1 MAEKKEILKLS
12 GINKCFGNIVVAKD
26 ISLTVISNQL
36 HALIGPNGAGK
47 TTLIKMISGEL
58 KPDQGVIMLL
68 DRKVNHLSEIARVHR
83 GCIRSFQVSSIIG
96 SMTVFE
102 NILLAVKQKRSILK
116 MLFRKFQSNSSESSF
131 VYQTLNQ
138 LSLETMGTKVAST
151 LSHGDKRKLELA
163 MALAMGPKILLLDEP
178 FAGLDQAESSKLI
191 ELLKSIKKI
200 MPIFLIEHDMQAV
213 FALADKISVLNE
225 GEIIESGSVEKIR
238 RSKFC
243 LLYTSP
249 SPRDED

>member
-1 MAEKKEILKLS
+1 MVGKQEILKLS
-12 GINKCFGNIVVAKD
+12 GVNKCFGSLVVARD
-26 ISLTVISNQL
+26 INLSIISNQI

-47 TTLIKMISGEL
+47 TTLIKMVSGEL
-58 KPDQGVIMLL
+58 KPDSGKITLL
-68 DRKVNHLSEIARVHR
+68 DRKVDHLSEIARVHL

-102 NILLAVKQKRSILK
+102 NILLAVKQKRNIFK
-116 MLFRKFQSNSSESSF
+116 MIFGRFQSNPSEAIF
-131 VYQTLNQ
+131 VRQTLNK
-138 LSLETMGTKVAST
+138 LSLEYLEKKVASS

-191 ELLKSIKKI
+191 KLLFTIKKNL
-200 MPIFLIEHDMQAV
+200 PIFLIEHDMEAV

-225 GEIIESGSVEKIR
+225 GEIIESGSVKNIR
-238 RSKFC
+238 RSK
-243 LLYTSP
+243 LVQKAYLG
-249 SPRDED
+249 DDL

>member
-12 GINKCFGNIVVAKD
+12 GINKCFGNVVVAKD

-58 KPDQGVIMLL
+58 KPDQGVVMLL

-138 LSLETMGTKVAST
+138 LSLETMETKVAST

-191 ELLKSIKKI
+191 ELLKSIKKN
-200 MPIFLIEHDMQAV
+200 MPILLIEHDMQAV

-238 RSKFC
+238 RSK
-243 LLYTSP
+243 LVQNAYLGG
-249 SPRDED
+249 DL

>member
-1 MAEKKEILKLS
+1 MEKKKEILKLS
-12 GINKCFGNIVVAKD
+12 GINKRFGNVVVAKD
-26 ISLTVISNQL
+26 ISLAVISNQL

-58 KPDQGVIMLL
+58 KPDQGAITLL
-68 DRKVNHLSEIARVHR
+68 DRKVNHLSEIARVHQ

-102 NILLAVKQKRSILK
+102 NILLAVKQKRNILK
-116 MLFRKFQSNSSESSF
+116 MLFKKFQCNSSESSF

-138 LSLETMGTKVAST
+138 LSLETMETKVAST

-163 MALAMGPKILLLDEP
+163 MALAMRPKILLLDEP

-200 MPIFLIEHDMQAV
+200 MPIFLIEHDMQEV
-213 FALADKISVLNE
+213 FELADKISVLNE

-238 RSKFC
+238 RSK
-243 LLYTSP
+243 LVQNAYLGG
-249 SPRDED
+249 DL

>member
-12 GINKCFGNIVVAKD
+12 GINKCFGNVVVAKD

-58 KPDQGVIMLL
+58 KPDQGVVMLL

-116 MLFRKFQSNSSESSF
+116 MLFRKFQSNSSEASF

-138 LSLETMGTKVAST
+138 LSLENMGEKVAST

-191 ELLKSIKKI
+191 ELLKSIKKN
-200 MPIFLIEHDMQAV
+200 MPILLIEHDMQAV

-238 RSKFC
+238 GSK
-243 LLYTSP
+243 LVQNAYLGG
-249 SPRDED
+249 DL

>member
-12 GINKCFGNIVVAKD
+12 GINKCFGNVVVAKD

-58 KPDQGVIMLL
+58 KPDQGVVTLL

-131 VYQTLNQ
+131 VYQTINQ
-138 LSLETMGTKVAST
+138 LSLESLGTKVAST

-163 MALAMGPKILLLDEP
+163 MALAMDPKILLLDEP

-191 ELLKSIKKI
+191 ELLKSIKKN
-200 MPIFLIEHDMQAV
+200 MPILLIEHDMQAV

-238 RSKFC
+238 RSK
-243 LLYTSP
+243 LVQNAYLGG
-249 SPRDED
+249 DL

>member
-12 GINKCFGNIVVAKD
+12 GINKCFGNVVVAKD

-36 HALIGPNGAGK
+36 HALIGPIGAGK

-58 KPDQGVIMLL
+58 KPDQGVVMLL

-102 NILLAVKQKRSILK
+102 NILLAVKQKRNILK
-116 MLFRKFQSNSSESSF
+116 MLFKKFQCNSSESSF
-131 VYQTLNQ
+131 VYQTINQ
-138 LSLETMGTKVAST
+138 LSLESLGTKVAST

-191 ELLKSIKKI
+191 ELLKSIKKN
-200 MPIFLIEHDMQAV
+200 MPILLIEHDMQAV
-213 FALADKISVLNE
+213 FALADIISVLNE

-238 RSKFC
+238 RSK
-243 LLYTSP
+243 LVQNAYLGG
-249 SPRDED
+249 DL

>member
-12 GINKCFGNIVVAKD
+12 GINKCFGNVVVAKD

-58 KPDQGVIMLL
+58 KPDQGVVMLL

-131 VYQTLNQ
+131 VYQILNQ
-138 LSLETMGTKVAST
+138 LSLKTMETKVAST

-191 ELLKSIKKI
+191 ELLKSIKKN
-200 MPIFLIEHDMQAV
+200 MPILLIEHDMQAV

-238 RSKFC
+238 RSK
-243 LLYTSP
+243 LVQNAYLGG
-249 SPRDED
+249 DL

>member
-12 GINKCFGNIVVAKD
+12 GINKCFGNVVVAKD

-58 KPDQGVIMLL
+58 KPDQGVVMLL

-116 MLFRKFQSNSSESSF
+116 MLFGKFQSNSSESSF

-138 LSLETMGTKVAST
+138 LSLETMETKVAST

-163 MALAMGPKILLLDEP
+163 MALAMDPKILLLDEP

-191 ELLKSIKKI
+191 ELLKSIKKN
-200 MPIFLIEHDMQAV
+200 MPILLIEHDMQAV

-238 RSKFC
+238 RSK
-243 LLYTSP
+243 LVQNAYLGG
-249 SPRDED
+249 DL

>member
-12 GINKCFGNIVVAKD
+12 AISKCFGNVVVAKD

-58 KPDQGVIMLL
+58 KPDQGVVMLL
-68 DRKVNHLSEIARVHR
+68 DRKVNRLSEIARVHR

-116 MLFRKFQSNSSESSF
+116 MLFRKFQSNSSESNF

-138 LSLETMGTKVAST
+138 LSLETLGTKVAST

-238 RSKFC
+238 RSK
-243 LLYTSP
+243 LVKNAYLGG
-249 SPRDED
+249 DL

>member
-12 GINKCFGNIVVAKD
+12 GINKCFGNVVVAKD

-116 MLFRKFQSNSSESSF
+116 MLFRKFQSNSSEASF

-138 LSLETMGTKVAST
+138 LSLENMGEEVAST

-191 ELLKSIKKI
+191 ELLKSIKKN
-200 MPIFLIEHDMQAV
+200 MPILLIEHDMQAV

-238 RSKFC
+238 RSK
-243 LLYTSP
+243 LVQNAYLGG
-249 SPRDED
+249 DL

>member
-12 GINKCFGNIVVAKD
+12 GINKCFGNVVVAKD

-58 KPDQGVIMLL
+58 KPDQGVVMLL

-116 MLFRKFQSNSSESSF
+116 MLFRKFQSNSSEANF

-138 LSLETMGTKVAST
+138 LSLDALGTKLAST

-163 MALAMGPKILLLDEP
+163 MALAMRPKILLLDEP

-238 RSKFC
+238 RSK
-243 LLYTSP
+243 LVQNAYLGG
-249 SPRDED
+249 DL

>member
-12 GINKCFGNIVVAKD
+12 GINKCFGNVVVAKD
-26 ISLTVISNQL
+26 ITLTVISNQL

-58 KPDQGVIMLL
+58 KPDQGVITLL
-68 DRKVNHLSEIARVHR
+68 DKKVNHLSEIARVHR

-102 NILLAVKQKRSILK
+102 NILLAVKQKRNILK
-116 MLFRKFQSNSSESSF
+116 MLFKKFQCNSSESSF

-138 LSLETMGTKVAST
+138 LSLETMETKVAST

-163 MALAMGPKILLLDEP
+163 MALAMRPKILLLDEP

-225 GEIIESGSVEKIR
+225 GAIIKSGNVERIR
-238 RSKFC
+238 RSK
-243 LLYTSP
+243 LVQNAYLGG
-249 SPRDED
+249 DL

>member
-1 MAEKKEILKLS
+1 MAQKKEILKLS
-12 GINKCFGNIVVAKD
+12 GINKCFGNVVVAKD

-58 KPDQGVIMLL
+58 KPDQGVVTLL

-138 LSLETMGTKVAST
+138 LSLENMGAKVAST

-191 ELLKSIKKI
+191 ELLKSIKKN
-200 MPIFLIEHDMQAV
+200 MPILLIEHDMQAV

-238 RSKFC
+238 KSK
-243 LLYTSP
+243 LVQNAYLGG
-249 SPRDED
+249 DL

>member
-12 GINKCFGNIVVAKD
+12 GINKCFGNVVVAKD

-58 KPDQGVIMLL
+58 KPDQGVVMLL
-68 DRKVNHLSEIARVHR
+68 DRRVNHLSEIARVHR

-138 LSLETMGTKVAST
+138 LSLETLGTKVAST

-238 RSKFC
+238 RSK
-243 LLYTSP
+243 LVQNAYLGG
-249 SPRDED
+249 DL

>member
-1 MAEKKEILKLS
+1 MAERKEILKLS
-12 GINKCFGNIVVAKD
+12 GINKCFGNVVVAKD

-138 LSLETMGTKVAST
+138 LSLETMGAKVAST

-163 MALAMGPKILLLDEP
+163 MALAMDPKILLLDEP

-238 RSKFC
+238 RSK
-243 LLYTSP
+243 LVQNAYLGG
-249 SPRDED
+249 DV

>member
-1 MAEKKEILKLS
+1 MAKKKEILKLS
-12 GINKCFGNIVVAKD
+12 GINKCFGNVVVAKD

-58 KPDQGVIMLL
+58 KPDQGEVMLL
-68 DRKVNHLSEIARVHR
+68 DRKVNHLSEIARVHL

-131 VYQTLNQ
+131 VYQTINQ
-138 LSLETMGTKVAST
+138 LSLETLGTKVAST

-191 ELLKSIKKI
+191 ELLKSIKKN
-200 MPIFLIEHDMQAV
+200 MPILLIEHDMQAV
-213 FALADKISVLNE
+213 FALADIISVLNE

-238 RSKFC
+238 RSK
-243 LLYTSP
+243 LVQNAYLGG
-249 SPRDED
+249 DL

>member
-12 GINKCFGNIVVAKD
+12 GINKCFGNVVVAKD

-58 KPDQGVIMLL
+58 KPDQGVVMLL

-131 VYQTLNQ
+131 VYQTINQ
-138 LSLETMGTKVAST
+138 LSLESLGTKVAST

-238 RSKFC
+238 RSK
-243 LLYTSP
+243 LVQNAYLGG
-249 SPRDED
+249 DL

>member
-12 GINKCFGNIVVAKD
+12 GINKCFSNVVVAKD

-58 KPDQGVIMLL
+58 KPDQGVVMLL

-138 LSLETMGTKVAST
+138 LSLETLGTKVAST

-163 MALAMGPKILLLDEP
+163 MALAMRPKILLLDEP

-191 ELLKSIKKI
+191 ELLKSIKKN
-200 MPIFLIEHDMQAV
+200 MPILLIEHDMQAV

-238 RSKFC
+238 RSKSVQNAY
-243 LLYTSP
+243 LGGDL
-249 SPRDED
+249 

>member
-12 GINKCFGNIVVAKD
+12 GINKCFGNVVVAKD

-58 KPDQGVIMLL
+58 KPDQGVVMLL
-68 DRKVNHLSEIARVHR
+68 DRRVNHLSEIARVHR

-138 LSLETMGTKVAST
+138 LSLETLGTKVAST

-238 RSKFC
+238 KSK
-243 LLYTSP
+243 LVQNAYLGG
-249 SPRDED
+249 DL

>member
-12 GINKCFGNIVVAKD
+12 GINKCFGNVVVAKD

-58 KPDQGVIMLL
+58 KPDQGVVMLL

-116 MLFRKFQSNSSESSF
+116 MLFRKFQSNSSESNF
-131 VYQTLNQ
+131 VYQTLTQ
-138 LSLETMGTKVAST
+138 LSLETMETKVAST

-191 ELLKSIKKI
+191 ELLKSIKKN
-200 MPIFLIEHDMQAV
+200 MPILLIEHDMQAV

-238 RSKFC
+238 RSK
-243 LLYTSP
+243 LVQNAYLGG
-249 SPRDED
+249 DL

>member
-12 GINKCFGNIVVAKD
+12 GINKCFGNVVVAKD
-26 ISLTVISNQL
+26 ISLTVVSNQL

-58 KPDQGVIMLL
+58 KPDQGVVMLL
-68 DRKVNHLSEIARVHR
+68 DRRVNHLSEIARVHR

-138 LSLETMGTKVAST
+138 LSLETLGTKVAST

-163 MALAMGPKILLLDEP
+163 MALAMRPKILLLDEP

-238 RSKFC
+238 RSK
-243 LLYTSP
+243 LVQNAYLGG
-249 SPRDED
+249 DL

>member
-1 MAEKKEILKLS
+1 MAKKKEILKLS
-12 GINKCFGNIVVAKD
+12 GINKCFGNVVVAKD
-26 ISLTVISNQL
+26 ISLTVISNHL

-58 KPDQGVIMLL
+58 KPDQGVVMLL
-68 DRKVNHLSEIARVHR
+68 DRRVNHLSEIARVHR

-138 LSLETMGTKVAST
+138 LSLETLGTKVAST

-191 ELLKSIKKI
+191 ELLKSIKKNI
-200 MPIFLIEHDMQAV
+200 PILLIEHDMQAV

-238 RSKFC
+238 RSK
-243 LLYTSP
+243 LVQNAYLGG
-249 SPRDED
+249 DL

>member
-12 GINKCFGNIVVAKD
+12 GINKCFGNVVVAKD

-58 KPDQGVIMLL
+58 KPDQGVVTLL

-116 MLFRKFQSNSSESSF
+116 MLFRKFQSNSSESNF
-131 VYQTLNQ
+131 VYQTLTQ
-138 LSLETMGTKVAST
+138 LSLETMETKVAST

-238 RSKFC
+238 RSK
-243 LLYTSP
+243 LVQNAYLGG
-249 SPRDED
+249 DL

>member
-12 GINKCFGNIVVAKD
+12 GINKCFGNVVVAKD

-58 KPDQGVIMLL
+58 KPDQGVVMLL
-68 DRKVNHLSEIARVHR
+68 DRRVNHLSEIARVHR

-131 VYQTLNQ
+131 VYQTINQ
-138 LSLETMGTKVAST
+138 LSLESLGTKVAST

-238 RSKFC
+238 RSK
-243 LLYTSP
+243 LVQNAYLGG
-249 SPRDED
+249 DL

>member
-1 MAEKKEILKLS
+1 MAERKEILKLS
-12 GINKCFGNIVVAKD
+12 GINKCFGNVVVAKD

-58 KPDQGVIMLL
+58 KPDQGVVMLL

-138 LSLETMGTKVAST
+138 LSLETLGTKVAST

-191 ELLKSIKKI
+191 ELLKSIKKN
-200 MPIFLIEHDMQAV
+200 MPILLIEHDMQAV

-238 RSKFC
+238 RSK
-243 LLYTSP
+243 LVQNAYLGG
-249 SPRDED
+249 DL

>member
-12 GINKCFGNIVVAKD
+12 GINKCFGNVVVAKD

-58 KPDQGVIMLL
+58 KPDQGVVTLL

-138 LSLETMGTKVAST
+138 LSLETLGTKVAST

-213 FALADKISVLNE
+213 FELADKISVLNE

-238 RSKFC
+238 RSK
-243 LLYTSP
+243 LVQNAYLGG
-249 SPRDED
+249 DL

>member
-12 GINKCFGNIVVAKD
+12 GINKCFGNVVVAKD

-58 KPDQGVIMLL
+58 KPDQGVVMLL
-68 DRKVNHLSEIARVHR
+68 DRRVNHLSEIARVHR

-131 VYQTLNQ
+131 VYQILNQ
-138 LSLETMGTKVAST
+138 LSLKTMETKVAST

-238 RSKFC
+238 RSKSVQNAY
-243 LLYTSP
+243 LGGDL
-249 SPRDED
+249 

>member
-1 MAEKKEILKLS
+1 MAEKEEILKLS
-12 GINKCFGNIVVAKD
+12 GISKCFGNVVVAKD

-58 KPDQGVIMLL
+58 KPDQGVVMLL

-138 LSLETMGTKVAST
+138 LSLETLETKVAST

-238 RSKFC
+238 RSK
-243 LLYTSP
+243 LVQNAYLGGNL
-249 SPRDED
+249 

>member
-12 GINKCFGNIVVAKD
+12 GINKCFGNVVVAKD

-58 KPDQGVIMLL
+58 KPDQGVVMLL
-68 DRKVNHLSEIARVHR
+68 DRRVNHLSEIARVHR
-83 GCIRSFQVSSIIG
+83 GCVRSFQVSSIIG
-96 SMTVFE
+96 PMTVFE

-116 MLFRKFQSNSSESSF
+116 MLFRKFQSNSSETSF
-131 VYQTLNQ
+131 VYQTLNE

-191 ELLKSIKKI
+191 ELLKSIKKT

-213 FALADKISVLNE
+213 FALADIISVLNE

-238 RSKFC
+238 RSK
-243 LLYTSP
+243 LVQNAYLGG
-249 SPRDED
+249 DL

>member
-12 GINKCFGNIVVAKD
+12 GINKCFGNVVVAKD

-58 KPDQGVIMLL
+58 KPDQGVVMLL
-68 DRKVNHLSEIARVHR
+68 DRRVNHLSEIARVHR

-138 LSLETMGTKVAST
+138 LSLETLGTKVAST

-191 ELLKSIKKI
+191 ELLKSIKKNI
-200 MPIFLIEHDMQAV
+200 PILLIEHDMQAV

-225 GEIIESGSVEKIR
+225 GAIIESGNVERIR
-238 RSKFC
+238 RSK
-243 LLYTSP
+243 LVQSAYLGG
-249 SPRDED
+249 DL

>member
-12 GINKCFGNIVVAKD
+12 GINKCFGNVVVAKD

-58 KPDQGVIMLL
+58 KPDQGVVSFL

-138 LSLETMGTKVAST
+138 LSLESMGTKVAST

-238 RSKFC
+238 RSK
-243 LLYTSP
+243 LVQNAYLGG
-249 SPRDED
+249 DL

>member
-12 GINKCFGNIVVAKD
+12 GINKCFGNVVVAKD

-58 KPDQGVIMLL
+58 KPDQGVVMLL
-68 DRKVNHLSEIARVHR
+68 DRRVNHLSEIARVHR

-138 LSLETMGTKVAST
+138 LSLETMGAKVAST

-163 MALAMGPKILLLDEP
+163 MALAMAPTILLLDEP

-191 ELLKSIKKI
+191 ELLKSIKKF

-213 FALADKISVLNE
+213 FELADKISVLNE

-238 RSKFC
+238 RSK
-243 LLYTSP
+243 LVQNAYLGG
-249 SPRDED
+249 DL

>member
-12 GINKCFGNIVVAKD
+12 GINKCFGNVVVAKD
-26 ISLTVISNQL
+26 ISLTVLSHQL

-131 VYQTLNQ
+131 VYQTINQ
-138 LSLETMGTKVAST
+138 LSLESLGTKVAST

-163 MALAMGPKILLLDEP
+163 MALAMRPKILLLDEP

-238 RSKFC
+238 RSKSVQNAY
-243 LLYTSP
+243 LGGDL
-249 SPRDED
+249 

>member
-12 GINKCFGNIVVAKD
+12 GINKCFGNVVVAKD

-58 KPDQGVIMLL
+58 KPDQGVVMLL
-68 DRKVNHLSEIARVHR
+68 DRKVNRLSEIARVHR

-138 LSLETMGTKVAST
+138 LSLETLGTKVAST

-163 MALAMGPKILLLDEP
+163 MALAMRPKILLLDEP

-238 RSKFC
+238 RSK
-243 LLYTSP
+243 LVQNAYLGG
-249 SPRDED
+249 DL

>member
-12 GINKCFGNIVVAKD
+12 GINKCFGNVVVAKD

-58 KPDQGVIMLL
+58 KPDQGVVTLL

-102 NILLAVKQKRSILK
+102 NILLAVKQKRNILK
-116 MLFRKFQSNSSESSF
+116 MLFKKFQCNSSESSF

-138 LSLETMGTKVAST
+138 LSLETMETKVAST

-191 ELLKSIKKI
+191 ELLKSIKKN
-200 MPIFLIEHDMQAV
+200 MPILLIEHDMQAV

-238 RSKFC
+238 RSK
-243 LLYTSP
+243 LVQNAYLGG
-249 SPRDED
+249 DL

>member
-12 GINKCFGNIVVAKD
+12 GINKCFGNVVVAKD

-58 KPDQGVIMLL
+58 KPDQGVVMLL

-102 NILLAVKQKRSILK
+102 NILLAVKQKRNILK
-116 MLFRKFQSNSSESSF
+116 MLFKKFQCNSSESSF

-138 LSLETMGTKVAST
+138 LSLETMETKVAST

-191 ELLKSIKKI
+191 ELLKSIKKN
-200 MPIFLIEHDMQAV
+200 MPILLIEHDMQAV

-238 RSKFC
+238 RSK
-243 LLYTSP
+243 LVQNAYLGG
-249 SPRDED
+249 DL

>member
-12 GINKCFGNIVVAKD
+12 GINKCFGNVVVAKD
-26 ISLTVISNQL
+26 ISLTVVSNQL

-58 KPDQGVIMLL
+58 KPDQGVVTLL
-68 DRKVNHLSEIARVHR
+68 DRKVNHLSEIARVHC

-138 LSLETMGTKVAST
+138 LSLETMGAKVAST

-191 ELLKSIKKI
+191 ELLKSIKKN
-200 MPIFLIEHDMQAV
+200 MPILLIEHDMQAV

-238 RSKFC
+238 RSK
-243 LLYTSP
+243 LVQNAYLGG
-249 SPRDED
+249 DL

>member
-12 GINKCFGNIVVAKD
+12 GINKCFGNVVVAKD
-26 ISLTVISNQL
+26 ISLTVISNKL

-58 KPDQGVIMLL
+58 KPDQGVVTLL

-138 LSLETMGTKVAST
+138 LSLETMGAKVAST

-191 ELLKSIKKI
+191 ELLKSIKKN
-200 MPIFLIEHDMQAV
+200 MPILLIEHDMQAV

-238 RSKFC
+238 RSK
-243 LLYTSP
+243 LVQNAYLGS
-249 SPRDED
+249 DL

>member
-12 GINKCFGNIVVAKD
+12 GINKCFGNVVVAKD

-58 KPDQGVIMLL
+58 KPDQGVVMLL
-68 DRKVNHLSEIARVHR
+68 DRRVNHLSEIARVHR

-138 LSLETMGTKVAST
+138 LSLETLGTKVAST

-238 RSKFC
+238 RSK
-243 LLYTSP
+243 LVKNAYLGG
-249 SPRDED
+249 DL

>member
-1 MAEKKEILKLS
+1 MEKKKEILKLS
-12 GINKCFGNIVVAKD
+12 GINKRFGNVVVAKD
-26 ISLTVISNQL
+26 ISLAVISNQL

-58 KPDQGVIMLL
+58 KPDQGAITLL
-68 DRKVNHLSEIARVHR
+68 DRKVNHLSEIARVHQ

-102 NILLAVKQKRSILK
+102 NILLAVKQKRNILK
-116 MLFRKFQSNSSESSF
+116 MLFKKFQCNSSESSF

-138 LSLETMGTKVAST
+138 LSLETMETKVAST

-191 ELLKSIKKI
+191 ELLLSIKKNMAI
-200 MPIFLIEHDMQAV
+200 LLIEHDMQAV
-213 FALADKISVLNE
+213 FALSDKISVLNE
-225 GEIIESGSVEKIR
+225 GAIIESGNVERIR
-238 RSKFC
+238 RSR
-243 LLYTSP
+243 LVQNAYLGG
-249 SPRDED
+249 DL